1 MTVRRERPS
10 QRFLFDELLPWR
22 VARALHELGFNTSH
36 VGHEGHGA
44 PSRGSSDEAVLEH
57 AVKTNQV
64 VVTSNHDMIMLCAER
79 GQSVVWLDPRGRQL
93 RHDETVVLAFSGLA
107 EWARLLHEAEGPSC
121 VRVLRTKAE
130 VLTLERASVLA
141 KRRMMALRARRPRP
155 PRPAQQV
162 DGQLAAET

>member
-1 MTVRRERPS
+1 MAARRERPS

-44 PSRGSSDEAVLEH
+44 PSRGSSDATVLRH
-57 AVKTNQV
+57 AVETNQV
-64 VVTSNHDMIMLCAER
+64 VVTSNHDMIILCAEQ

-107 EWARLLHEAEGPSC
+107 EWARLLQAADGSSC

-130 VLTLERASVLA
+130 VLTLGRASLLA
-141 KRRMMALRARRPRP
+141 KRRMRSLRARRARP
-155 PRPAQQV
+155 PRPGQQV
-162 DGQLAAET
+162 DGQLAAGT